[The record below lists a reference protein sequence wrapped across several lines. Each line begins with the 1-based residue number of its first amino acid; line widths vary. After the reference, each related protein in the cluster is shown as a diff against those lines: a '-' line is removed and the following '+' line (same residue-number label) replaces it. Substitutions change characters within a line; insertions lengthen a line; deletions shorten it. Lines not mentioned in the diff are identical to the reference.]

1 MAGAADIR
9 SDGVR
14 VLVASDAVGA
24 LSSMRAGQIIASGWP
39 GADVLVVPIGEAG
52 AGFVT
57 AFADQ
62 LGTRLEVSAARAAT
76 ITSAEQHG
84 IAVLN
89 VTSES
94 LAASV
99 ENRSTFPLG
108 EALARLLAEVRPGRV
123 YLDLG
128 DWVVA
133 DAGAGLLAALGTAA
147 DRPLDHGGAG
157 LAGVTQVDLG
167 PARAALGNT
176 ELIGVVPTAEMGQQL
191 FGLRGITSLRGRRTG
206 ADSESMLRSDAAL
219 EAFARLAAPEQAI
232 TPGSGAGG
240 GLGFAVL
247 ALGGRLTSGPVVAFD
262 GAESPSVS
270 SRAHEFLARGV
281 DLAVTGCSVFDF
293 ATRGGGVVTAV
304 VERATAA
311 LSPCIVLAGE
321 VVIGAREMR
330 TMGIEAA
337 YGVHETMQDAPG
349 GGRVGEREL
358 GELAYRVARS
368 WTW

>member
-1 MAGAADIR
+1 
-9 SDGVR
+9 VR

-24 LSSMRAGQIIASGWP
+24 LGSLRAGQIIASGWP
-39 GADVLVVPIGEAG
+39 GADVVVVPIGEAG
-52 AGFVT
+52 AGFAT

-62 LGTRLEVSAARAAT
+62 LGTRLEVSAAGAAT
-76 ITSAEQHG
+76 ISWAEQDG
-84 IAVLN
+84 VAVLD
-89 VTSES
+89 VTSEPS
-94 LAASV
+94 AASV

-108 EALARLLAEVRPGRV
+108 EALARLLADVRPRRV

-133 DAGAGLLAALGTAA
+133 DAGAGLLAALGTTA
-147 DRPLDHGGAG
+147 DRPLDQGGAG
-157 LAGVTQVDLG
+157 LAGATRVDLG
-167 PARAALGNT
+167 AARAALANT
-176 ELIGVVPTAEMGQQL
+176 ELVGVVPMAEMGQQL
-191 FGLRGITSLRGRRTG
+191 LGLRGITSLRGRRAG

-219 EAFARLAAPEQAI
+219 EAFARLAAPEQA
-232 TPGSGAGG
+232 TNPGSGAGG

-247 ALGGRLTSGPVVAFD
+247 ALGGRLTSGPAVAFD
-262 GAESPSVS
+262 GAEIPAVS
-270 SRAHEFLARGV
+270 SSAREFLARGF

-304 VERATAA
+304 AERATAA

-337 YGVHETMQDAPG
+337 YGVRETTQDAPG
-349 GGRVGEREL
+349 GGWVGEREL
-358 GELAYRVARS
+358 AKLAHRVARS